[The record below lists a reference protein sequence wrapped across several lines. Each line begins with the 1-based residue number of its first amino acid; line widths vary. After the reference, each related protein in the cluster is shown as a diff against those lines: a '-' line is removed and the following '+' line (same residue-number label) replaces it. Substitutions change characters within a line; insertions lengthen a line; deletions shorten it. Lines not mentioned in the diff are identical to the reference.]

1 MADVYEQTEL
11 EIPNLHKALNV
22 RCKLKEKTDRMI
34 LLIDLDGTL
43 TDTAHEKFKPYKD
56 GLEETDLSK
65 IPLIP
70 GAKEFINKLQSDG
83 HKPVIISDSHPKY
96 VNKIAN
102 DIFKIPALSL
112 ADKPNPT
119 KTANYLQTALNGE
132 ATKENTIVIGDTW
145 LDIEMGRA
153 LNFPTVLT
161 KFYTASSEENRDGI
175 GQDWKHL
182 KSGATYFVNKFN
194 EIHDILLNPLQNL
207 LAVEGIFQN
216 NDTTKAVRFKTTKYS
231 ERFIAFRTLGR
242 QQAGECDKFAVADK
256 YFEFQ
261 RSDRTQETLQKLSKA
276 TSNFLSFVQQSMPN
290 VTWDYFTFVSDKK
303 TTQPPNKL
311 SELFNLVETTIT
323 KQKFILWTEEIEGSI
338 RNQKDYKSRK
348 EFVDK
353 HIFLSN
359 DTDLQGKNII
369 ILDDQFTTGGTAY
382 SICAKFIEKGVKNII
397 FVTLFYL
404 ITTVESERV
413 CPHCGTKLQVKV
425 NRNKGTRFLSCVP
438 QKFGGKGCGNF
449 IENIV

>member
-1 MADVYEQTEL
+1 
-11 EIPNLHKALNV
+11 
-22 RCKLKEKTDRMI
+22 MI

-65 IPLIP
+65 ISLIS

-153 LNFPTVLT
+153 LNFPTILT
-161 KFYTASSEENRDGI
+161 NFYTPSSKENRDGI

-182 KSGATYFVNKFN
+182 KSGATYFVNKFD
-194 EIHDILLNPLQNL
+194 EIHNILINPLQNL

-216 NDTTKAVRFKTTKYS
+216 QNTTKAVRLKTTKYP
-231 ERFIAFRTLGR
+231 ERFIAYRTLGR
-242 QQAGECDKFAVADK
+242 QQAGECDKFAVAHK

-261 RSDRTQETLQKLSKA
+261 RADRTPGTLQKLGKA
-276 TSNFLSFVQQSMPN
+276 TSNFLTFVQQSMPN
-290 VTWDYFTFVSDKK
+290 VNWDFFTFVSDKK

-311 SELFNLVETTIT
+311 SELFDLVETHLPHPPSQKRIIMKFVNLGYGNNDIY
-323 KQKFILWTEEIEGSI
+323 KQ
-338 RNQKDYKSRK
+338 N
-348 EFVDK
+348 
-353 HIFLSN
+353 
-359 DTDLQGKNII
+359 
-369 ILDDQFTTGGTAY
+369 TGPSWPDFGAH
-382 SICAKFIEKGVKNII
+382 
-397 FVTLFYL
+397 
-404 ITTVESERV
+404 ERDR
-413 CPHCGTKLQVKV
+413 PKRT
-425 NRNKGTRFLSCVP
+425 S
-438 QKFGGKGCGNF
+438 
-449 IENIV
+449 

>member
-1 MADVYEQTEL
+1 
-11 EIPNLHKALNV
+11 
-22 RCKLKEKTDRMI
+22 MI

-65 IPLIP
+65 ILLIP
-70 GAKEFINKLQSDG
+70 GAKEFIKKLQSDG

-119 KTANYLQTALNGE
+119 KTANYLQTAFNGE

-161 KFYTASSEENRDGI
+161 NFYTATSEENRDGI

-182 KSGATYFVNKFN
+182 KSGATYFVNKFD
-194 EIHDILLNPLQNL
+194 EIQDILLNPLQNL

-216 NDTTKAVRFKTTKYS
+216 KDTTKAVRFKTTKYTD
-231 ERFIAFRTLGR
+231 RFIAYRTLGR
-242 QQAGECDKFAVADK
+242 QQAGECDEFAVADK

-261 RSDRTQETLQKLSKA
+261 RTDRTQETLQKLGKA

-290 VTWDYFTFVSDKK
+290 VTWDFFTFVSDKK

-311 SELFNLVETTIT
+311 SELFDLVETTIP
-323 KQKFILWTEEIEGSI
+323 KQKFILWTDEIEGSI
-338 RNQKDYKSRK
+338 KNQKDYKSRK

-359 DTDLQGKNII
+359 DTNLQGKNII

-382 SICAKFIEKGVKNII
+382 SICGKFMEKGVKNII

-449 IENIV
+449 IENII

>member
-1 MADVYEQTEL
+1 
-11 EIPNLHKALNV
+11 
-22 RCKLKEKTDRMI
+22 MI
-34 LLIDLDGTL
+34 ILIDLDGTL

-56 GLEETDLSK
+56 GLEETDLANL
-65 IPLIP
+65 PLIS
-70 GAKEFINKLQSDG
+70 GAKEFVKELQSNG
-83 HKPVIISDSHPKY
+83 HKPIIISDSHPKY

-102 DIFKIPALSL
+102 EIFKIPALSL

-119 KTANYLQTALNGE
+119 KTANFLQTNLYGE
-132 ATKENTIVIGDTW
+132 VTKENTIVIGDTW

-153 LNFPTVLT
+153 LNFSTILT
-161 KFYTASSEENRDGI
+161 NFYTATSEDKRDGI

-182 KSGATYFVNKFN
+182 KSGATYFVNKFD
-194 EIHDILLNPLQNL
+194 EIHEILLNPLQNL
-207 LAVEGIFQN
+207 LAVEGIFQGN
-216 NDTTKAVRFKTTKYS
+216 NTTKAVRFKTTKYP
-231 ERFIAFRTLGR
+231 ERFIAYRALGR
-242 QQAGECDKFAVADK
+242 QQAGECDRFAVADK

-261 RSDRTQETLQKLSKA
+261 RADRTRETLTKLGKA
-276 TSNFLSFVQQSMPN
+276 TSNFLSFVQQSMPS

-303 TTQPPNKL
+303 TSQPTNKL
-311 SELFNLVETTIT
+311 SELFALIETTIP
-323 KQKFILWTEEIEGSI
+323 KHNFIRWTDEIDGSI

-353 HIFLSN
+353 HIFLSS
-359 DTDLQGKNII
+359 DRELQGKNVII
-369 ILDDQFTTGGTAY
+369 FDDQFTTGGTAY
-382 SICAKFIEKGVKNII
+382 SICGKFIEKGVKNIL

-438 QKFGGKGCGNF
+438 HKFGGKGCGNF

>member
-1 MADVYEQTEL
+1 
-11 EIPNLHKALNV
+11 
-22 RCKLKEKTDRMI
+22 MI

-112 ADKPNPT
+112 ADKPNST

-161 KFYTASSEENRDGI
+161 NFYTASSEENRDGI

-182 KSGATYFVNKFN
+182 KSGATYFVNKFD

-207 LAVEGIFQN
+207 LAVEGIFQS
-216 NDTTKAVRFKTTKYS
+216 NDTTKAVRFKTTKYP
-231 ERFIAFRTLGR
+231 ERFIAYRTLGR
-242 QQAGECDKFAVADK
+242 QQSGECDKFAVADK

-261 RSDRTQETLQKLSKA
+261 RADRTQETLQKLGKA

-290 VTWDYFTFVSDKK
+290 VTWDFFTFVSDKK

-311 SELFNLVETTIT
+311 SELFDLIETTIP
-323 KQKFILWTEEIEGSI
+323 KQKFILWTDEIEGSI

-348 EFVDK
+348 VFVDK

-382 SICAKFIEKGVKNII
+382 SICGKFIEKGVKNII

-449 IENIV
+449 IENID

>member
-1 MADVYEQTEL
+1 
-11 EIPNLHKALNV
+11 
-22 RCKLKEKTDRMI
+22 MI

-119 KTANYLQTALNGE
+119 KTVNYLQTALNGE

-161 KFYTASSEENRDGI
+161 NFYTASSEENRDGI

-182 KSGATYFVNKFN
+182 KSGATYFVNKFD

-216 NDTTKAVRFKTTKYS
+216 NDTTKAVRFKTTKYP
-231 ERFIAFRTLGR
+231 ERFIAYRTLGR

-261 RSDRTQETLQKLSKA
+261 RADRTQETLQKLGKA
-276 TSNFLSFVQQSMPN
+276 TSNFLSYVQQSMPN
-290 VTWDYFTFVSDKK
+290 VSWDYFTFVSDKK

-311 SELFNLVETTIT
+311 SELFDLVETTIT

-382 SICAKFIEKGVKNII
+382 SICGKFIEKGVKNII

>member
-1 MADVYEQTEL
+1 
-11 EIPNLHKALNV
+11 
-22 RCKLKEKTDRMI
+22 MI

-43 TDTAHEKFKPYKD
+43 TDTAHDKFKPYKD

-102 DIFKIPALSL
+102 DIFKILALSL

-132 ATKENTIVIGDTW
+132 ASKENTIVIGDTW

-161 KFYTASSEENRDGI
+161 NFYTATSEENRDGI

-182 KSGATYFVNKFN
+182 KSGATYFVNKFE

-207 LAVEGIFQN
+207 LAVEGIFQSK
-216 NDTTKAVRFKTTKYS
+216 DTTKAVRFKTTKYS
-231 ERFIAFRTLGR
+231 ERFIAYRTLGR

-261 RSDRTQETLQKLSKA
+261 RADRTQETLQKLGKA

-290 VTWDYFTFVSDKK
+290 VSWDFFTFVSDKK

-311 SELFNLVETTIT
+311 SELFDLVETTIP
-323 KQKFILWTEEIEGSI
+323 KQKFILWTDEIEGSI

-382 SICAKFIEKGVKNII
+382 SICGKFIEKGVKNII

>member
-1 MADVYEQTEL
+1 
-11 EIPNLHKALNV
+11 
-22 RCKLKEKTDRMI
+22 MI

-65 IPLIP
+65 ITLIP
-70 GAKEFINKLQSDG
+70 GAKEFINKLRLDG
-83 HKPVIISDSHPKY
+83 HNPVIISDSHPKY

-119 KTANYLQTALNGE
+119 KTVNFLLTALNGE

-153 LNFPTVLT
+153 LNFPTILT
-161 KFYTASSEENRDGI
+161 NFYTASSEENRDGI

-182 KSGATYFVNKFN
+182 KSGATYFVNKFD

-216 NDTTKAVRFKTTKYS
+216 NDTAKAVRFKTTKYP
-231 ERFIAFRTLGR
+231 ERFIAYRTLGR
-242 QQAGECDKFAVADK
+242 QQAGECDKYAVADK

-261 RSDRTQETLQKLSKA
+261 RADRTQETLQKLGKA

-290 VTWDYFTFVSDKK
+290 ITWDIFTFVSDKK
-303 TTQPPNKL
+303 TTQPSNKL
-311 SELFNLVETTIT
+311 SELFDLVETTIP
-323 KQKFILWTEEIEGSI
+323 KQKIILWTDEIEGSI
-338 RNQKDYKSRK
+338 RDQKDYKSRK

-359 DTDLQGKNII
+359 ETDLQGKNII

-382 SICAKFIEKGVKNII
+382 SICGKFIEKGVKNII

-413 CPHCGTKLQVKV
+413 CPQCGTKLQVKV

>member
-1 MADVYEQTEL
+1 
-11 EIPNLHKALNV
+11 
-22 RCKLKEKTDRMI
+22 MI

-43 TDTAHEKFKPYKD
+43 TDTAHEKFKPFKD
-56 GLEETDLSK
+56 GLEETDLSQ

-70 GAKEFINKLQSDG
+70 GAKEFINKLHSDG

-161 KFYTASSEENRDGI
+161 NFYTASSEENRDGI

-182 KSGATYFVNKFN
+182 KSGATYFVNKFD

-216 NDTTKAVRFKTTKYS
+216 NDTTKAVRFKTTKYP
-231 ERFIAFRTLGR
+231 ERFIAYRTLGR

-261 RSDRTQETLQKLSKA
+261 RADRTQETLQKLGKA

-290 VTWDYFTFVSDKK
+290 VTWDFFTFVSDKK

-311 SELFNLVETTIT
+311 SELFDLVETTIP
-323 KQKFILWTEEIEGSI
+323 KQKFILWTDEIEGSI

-359 DTDLQGKNII
+359 DTNLQGKNII

-382 SICAKFIEKGVKNII
+382 SICGKFIEKGVKNII

>member
-1 MADVYEQTEL
+1 
-11 EIPNLHKALNV
+11 
-22 RCKLKEKTDRMI
+22 MI

-70 GAKEFINKLQSDG
+70 GAKEFIKKLQSDG

-119 KTANYLQTALNGE
+119 KTANYLQTTLNGE

-161 KFYTASSEENRDGI
+161 NFYTASSEENRDGI

-182 KSGATYFVNKFN
+182 KSGATYFVNKFD

-216 NDTTKAVRFKTTKYS
+216 NDTTKAVRFKTTKYP
-231 ERFIAFRTLGR
+231 ERFIAYRTLGR

-261 RSDRTQETLQKLSKA
+261 RADRTQETLQKLSKA
-276 TSNFLSFVQQSMPN
+276 TSNFLSYVQQSMPN

-311 SELFNLVETTIT
+311 SELFDLVETTIT

-382 SICAKFIEKGVKNII
+382 SICGKFIEKGVKNII

>member
-1 MADVYEQTEL
+1 
-11 EIPNLHKALNV
+11 
-22 RCKLKEKTDRMI
+22 MI

-56 GLEETDLSK
+56 GLEEAVLSK

-112 ADKPNPT
+112 ADKPNPS
-119 KTANYLQTALNGE
+119 KTANYLQTTLNGE

-145 LDIEMGRA
+145 LDVEMGRA
-153 LNFPTVLT
+153 LNYPTVLT
-161 KFYTASSEENRDGI
+161 NFYTTSSDENRDGI
-175 GQDWKHL
+175 GQNWKHL
-182 KSGATYFVNKFN
+182 KSGATYFVNKFD

-216 NDTTKAVRFKTTKYS
+216 NDTTKAVRFKTTKYP
-231 ERFIAFRTLGR
+231 ERFIAYRTLGR

-261 RSDRTQETLQKLSKA
+261 RADRTQETLQKLGKA
-276 TSNFLSFVQQSMPN
+276 TSNFLSYVQQSMPN

-311 SELFNLVETTIT
+311 SELFDLVKTTIT

-382 SICAKFIEKGVKNII
+382 SICGKFIEKGVKNII

-425 NRNKGTRFLSCVP
+425 NRYKGTRFLSCVP

>member
-1 MADVYEQTEL
+1 
-11 EIPNLHKALNV
+11 
-22 RCKLKEKTDRMI
+22 MI

-70 GAKEFINKLQSDG
+70 GAKEFINKLQLDG

-102 DIFKIPALSL
+102 DIFNIPALSL

-119 KTANYLQTALNGE
+119 KTANFLPTALNGE

-153 LNFPTVLT
+153 LNFPTILT
-161 KFYTASSEENRDGI
+161 NFYTASSEENRDGI

-182 KSGATYFVNKFN
+182 KSGATYFVNKFE

-216 NDTTKAVRFKTTKYS
+216 NDTAKAVRFKTTKYP
-231 ERFIAFRTLGR
+231 ERFIAYRTLGR
-242 QQAGECDKFAVADK
+242 QQAGECDKYAVADK

-261 RSDRTQETLQKLSKA
+261 RADRTQETLQKLGKA

-290 VTWDYFTFVSDKK
+290 ITWDIFTFVSDKK
-303 TTQPPNKL
+303 TTQPSNKL
-311 SELFNLVETTIT
+311 SELFDLVETTIP
-323 KQKFILWTEEIEGSI
+323 KQKIIIWTDEIEGSI
-338 RNQKDYKSRK
+338 RDQKDYKSRK

-359 DTDLQGKNII
+359 ETDLQGKNII

-382 SICAKFIEKGVKNII
+382 SICGKFIEKGVKNII

-413 CPHCGTKLQVKV
+413 CPQCGTKLQVKV

>member
-1 MADVYEQTEL
+1 
-11 EIPNLHKALNV
+11 
-22 RCKLKEKTDRMI
+22 MI

-65 IPLIP
+65 IPLIL

-112 ADKPNPT
+112 ADKPNST

-161 KFYTASSEENRDGI
+161 NFYTASSEENRDGI

-182 KSGATYFVNKFN
+182 KSGATYFVNKFD

-207 LAVEGIFQN
+207 LAVEGIFQS
-216 NDTTKAVRFKTTKYS
+216 NDTTKAVRFKTTKYP
-231 ERFIAFRTLGR
+231 ERFIAYRTLGR
-242 QQAGECDKFAVADK
+242 QQSGECDKFAVADK

-261 RSDRTQETLQKLSKA
+261 RADRTQETLQKLGKA

-290 VTWDYFTFVSDKK
+290 VTWDFFTFVSDKK

-311 SELFNLVETTIT
+311 SELFDLIETTIP
-323 KQKFILWTEEIEGSI
+323 KQKFILWTDEIEGSI

-348 EFVDK
+348 VFVDK

-382 SICAKFIEKGVKNII
+382 SICGKFIEKGVKNII

>member
-1 MADVYEQTEL
+1 
-11 EIPNLHKALNV
+11 
-22 RCKLKEKTDRMI
+22 MI

-119 KTANYLQTALNGE
+119 KTVNYLQTALNGE
-132 ATKENTIVIGDTW
+132 VTKENTIVIGDTW

-161 KFYTASSEENRDGI
+161 NFYTASSEENRDGI

-182 KSGATYFVNKFN
+182 KSGATYFVNKID

-216 NDTTKAVRFKTTKYS
+216 NDTTKAVRFKTTKYP
-231 ERFIAFRTLGR
+231 ERFIAYRTLGR

-261 RSDRTQETLQKLSKA
+261 RADRTQETLQKLGKA
-276 TSNFLSFVQQSMPN
+276 TSNFLSYVQQSMPN
-290 VTWDYFTFVSDKK
+290 VSWDYFTFVSDKK

-311 SELFNLVETTIT
+311 SELFDLVETTIT

-382 SICAKFIEKGVKNII
+382 SICGKFIEKGVKNII

>member
-1 MADVYEQTEL
+1 
-11 EIPNLHKALNV
+11 
-22 RCKLKEKTDRMI
+22 MI

-119 KTANYLQTALNGE
+119 KTANYLQTTLNGE

-161 KFYTASSEENRDGI
+161 NFYTASSEENRDGI

-182 KSGATYFVNKFN
+182 KSGATYFVNKFD

-216 NDTTKAVRFKTTKYS
+216 NDTTKAVRFKTTKYP
-231 ERFIAFRTLGR
+231 ERFIAYRTLGR

-261 RSDRTQETLQKLSKA
+261 RADRTQETLQKLGKA
-276 TSNFLSFVQQSMPN
+276 TSNFLSYVQQSMPN

-311 SELFNLVETTIT
+311 SELFDLVETTIT

-382 SICAKFIEKGVKNII
+382 SICGKFIEKGVKNII

>member
-1 MADVYEQTEL
+1 
-11 EIPNLHKALNV
+11 
-22 RCKLKEKTDRMI
+22 MI

-102 DIFKIPALSL
+102 EIFKIPALSL

-119 KTANYLQTALNGE
+119 KTVNYLQTALNGE

-161 KFYTASSEENRDGI
+161 NFYTASSEENRDGI

-182 KSGATYFVNKFN
+182 KSGATYFVNKFD

-216 NDTTKAVRFKTTKYS
+216 NDTTKAVRFKTTKYP
-231 ERFIAFRTLGR
+231 ERFIAYRTLGR

-261 RSDRTQETLQKLSKA
+261 RADRTQETLQKLGKA
-276 TSNFLSFVQQSMPN
+276 TSNFLSYVQQSMPN
-290 VTWDYFTFVSDKK
+290 VSWDYFTFVSDKK

-311 SELFNLVETTIT
+311 SELFDLVETTIT

-382 SICAKFIEKGVKNII
+382 SICGKFIEKGVKNII

>member
-1 MADVYEQTEL
+1 
-11 EIPNLHKALNV
+11 
-22 RCKLKEKTDRMI
+22 MI

-119 KTANYLQTALNGE
+119 KTANYLQIALNGE

-161 KFYTASSEENRDGI
+161 NFYTASSEENRDGI

-182 KSGATYFVNKFN
+182 KSGATYFVNKFD

-216 NDTTKAVRFKTTKYS
+216 NDTAKAVRFKTTKYP
-231 ERFIAFRTLGR
+231 ERFIAYRTLGR

-261 RSDRTQETLQKLSKA
+261 RADRTQETLQKLGKA
-276 TSNFLSFVQQSMPN
+276 TSNFLSYVQQSMPN
-290 VTWDYFTFVSDKK
+290 VTWDFFTFVSDKK

-311 SELFNLVETTIT
+311 SELFDLVETTIP
-323 KQKFILWTEEIEGSI
+323 KQTFILWTDEIEGSI

-359 DTDLQGKNII
+359 ETDLQGKNII

-382 SICAKFIEKGVKNII
+382 SICGKFIEKGVKNII

>member
-1 MADVYEQTEL
+1 
-11 EIPNLHKALNV
+11 
-22 RCKLKEKTDRMI
+22 MI

-56 GLEETDLSK
+56 GLEETDLPK
-65 IPLIP
+65 IPLIS

-119 KTANYLQTALNGE
+119 KTVNYLQTALNGE

-161 KFYTASSEENRDGI
+161 NFYTASSEENRDGI

-182 KSGATYFVNKFN
+182 KSGATYFVNKFD

-216 NDTTKAVRFKTTKYS
+216 NDTTKAVRFKTTKYP
-231 ERFIAFRTLGR
+231 ERFIAYRTLGR

-261 RSDRTQETLQKLSKA
+261 RADRTQETLQKLGKA
-276 TSNFLSFVQQSMPN
+276 TSNFLSYVQQSMPN

-311 SELFNLVETTIT
+311 SELFDLVETTIT

-382 SICAKFIEKGVKNII
+382 SICGKFIEKGVKNII

>member
-1 MADVYEQTEL
+1 
-11 EIPNLHKALNV
+11 
-22 RCKLKEKTDRMI
+22 MI

-161 KFYTASSEENRDGI
+161 NFYTASSEENRDGI

-276 TSNFLSFVQQSMPN
+276 ISNFLSFVQQSMPN

>member
-1 MADVYEQTEL
+1 
-11 EIPNLHKALNV
+11 
-22 RCKLKEKTDRMI
+22 MI

-119 KTANYLQTALNGE
+119 KTVNYLQTALNGE

-161 KFYTASSEENRDGI
+161 NFYTASSEENRDGI

-182 KSGATYFVNKFN
+182 KSGATYFVNKFD

-216 NDTTKAVRFKTTKYS
+216 NDTTKAVRFKTTKYP
-231 ERFIAFRTLGR
+231 ERFIAYRTLGR

-261 RSDRTQETLQKLSKA
+261 RADRTQETLQKLGKA
-276 TSNFLSFVQQSMPN
+276 TSNFLSYVQQSMPN

-311 SELFNLVETTIT
+311 SELFDLVETTIT

-382 SICAKFIEKGVKNII
+382 SICGKFIEKGVKNII

>member
-1 MADVYEQTEL
+1 
-11 EIPNLHKALNV
+11 
-22 RCKLKEKTDRMI
+22 MI

-43 TDTAHEKFKPYKD
+43 TNTAHEKFKPYKD

-70 GAKEFINKLQSDG
+70 GAKEFIKKLQSDG

-119 KTANYLQTALNGE
+119 KTANYLQTTLNGE

-161 KFYTASSEENRDGI
+161 NFYTASSEENRDGI

-182 KSGATYFVNKFN
+182 KSGATYFVNKFD

-216 NDTTKAVRFKTTKYS
+216 NDTTKAVRFKTTKYP
-231 ERFIAFRTLGR
+231 ERFIAYRTLGR

-261 RSDRTQETLQKLSKA
+261 RADRTQETLQKLGKA
-276 TSNFLSFVQQSMPN
+276 TSNFLSYVQQSMPN

-303 TTQPPNKL
+303 TTQPTNKL
-311 SELFNLVETTIT
+311 SELFDLVETTIT

-382 SICAKFIEKGVKNII
+382 SICGKFIEKGVKNII

>member
-1 MADVYEQTEL
+1 
-11 EIPNLHKALNV
+11 
-22 RCKLKEKTDRMI
+22 MI

-56 GLEETDLSK
+56 GLEVTDLSK

-70 GAKEFINKLQSDG
+70 GAKEFISNLQLNG
-83 HKPVIISDSHPKY
+83 HKPFIISDSHPKY

-102 DIFKIPALSL
+102 EVFKIPALSL

-132 ATKENTIVIGDTW
+132 ATKENTIVVGDTW

-153 LNFPTVLT
+153 LNFPTILT
-161 KFYTASSEENRDGI
+161 NFYTASSEENRDGI

-182 KSGATYFVNKFN
+182 KSGATYFVNKFD

-207 LAVEGIFQN
+207 LAVEGIFQS
-216 NDTTKAVRFKTTKYS
+216 NDTTKAVRFKTTKYP
-231 ERFIAFRTLGR
+231 ERFIAYRTLGR

-261 RSDRTQETLQKLSKA
+261 RADRTQETLQKLGKA

-290 VTWDYFTFVSDKK
+290 VTWDFFTYVSDKK

-311 SELFNLVETTIT
+311 SELFDLVETTIP
-323 KQKFILWTEEIEGSI
+323 KQKFILWTDEIEGSI

-369 ILDDQFTTGGTAY
+369 IIDDQFTTGGTAY
-382 SICAKFIEKGVKNII
+382 SICGKFIEKGVKNII

>member
-1 MADVYEQTEL
+1 
-11 EIPNLHKALNV
+11 
-22 RCKLKEKTDRMI
+22 MI

-43 TDTAHEKFKPYKD
+43 TDTAHEKFKPFKD

-119 KTANYLQTALNGE
+119 KTENYLQTAFNGE

-153 LNFPTVLT
+153 LNFPTILT
-161 KFYTASSEENRDGI
+161 NFYTASSEENRDGI

-182 KSGATYFVNKFN
+182 KSGATYFINKFD

-216 NDTTKAVRFKTTKYS
+216 NDTTKAVRFKTTKYP
-231 ERFIAFRTLGR
+231 ERFIAYRTLGR

-261 RSDRTQETLQKLSKA
+261 RADRSQETLQKLGQA

-290 VTWDYFTFVSDKK
+290 VTWDFFTFVSDKK

-311 SELFNLVETTIT
+311 SELFDLVETTIS
-323 KQKFILWTEEIEGSI
+323 KQKFILWTDEIEGSI

-359 DTDLQGKNII
+359 DKDLQGKNII
-369 ILDDQFTTGGTAY
+369 IIDDQFTTGGTAY
-382 SICAKFIEKGVKNII
+382 SICGKFIEKGVKNII
-397 FVTLFYL
+397 FITLFYL

-413 CPHCGTKLQVKV
+413 CPHCGTKLLVKV

>member
-1 MADVYEQTEL
+1 
-11 EIPNLHKALNV
+11 
-22 RCKLKEKTDRMI
+22 MI

-43 TDTAHEKFKPYKD
+43 TDTAHEKFKPFKD
-56 GLEETDLSK
+56 GLEETDLPK
-65 IPLIP
+65 IPLIS
-70 GAKEFINKLQSDG
+70 GAREFIKKLQTDG

-161 KFYTASSEENRDGI
+161 NFYTASSEENRDGI

-182 KSGATYFVNKFN
+182 KSGATYFVNKFD
-194 EIHDILLNPLQNL
+194 EIHDILINPLQNL
-207 LAVEGIFQN
+207 LAVEGVFQN
-216 NDTTKAVRFKTTKYS
+216 NDTSKAVRFKTTKYP
-231 ERFIAFRTLGR
+231 ERFIAYRTLGR

-261 RSDRTQETLQKLSKA
+261 RADRTQETLQKLGKA

-311 SELFNLVETTIT
+311 SELFDLVETTIP
-323 KQKFILWTEEIEGSI
+323 KQKLILWTDEIEGSI

-359 DTDLQGKNII
+359 DIDLKGKNII

-382 SICAKFIEKGVKNII
+382 SICGKFIEKGVKNII

>member
-1 MADVYEQTEL
+1 
-11 EIPNLHKALNV
+11 
-22 RCKLKEKTDRMI
+22 MI

-119 KTANYLQTALNGE
+119 KTANYLQTTLNGE

-161 KFYTASSEENRDGI
+161 NFYTASSEENRDGI

-182 KSGATYFVNKFN
+182 KSGATYFVNKFD

-216 NDTTKAVRFKTTKYS
+216 NDTTKAVRFKTTKYP
-231 ERFIAFRTLGR
+231 ERFIAYRTLGR

-261 RSDRTQETLQKLSKA
+261 RADRTQETLQKLGKA
-276 TSNFLSFVQQSMPN
+276 TSNFLSYVQQSMPN

-311 SELFNLVETTIT
+311 SELFDLVETTIT

-359 DTDLQGKNII
+359 DTYLQGKNII

-382 SICAKFIEKGVKNII
+382 SICGKFIEKGVKNII

-438 QKFGGKGCGNF
+438 EKFGGKGCGNF